1 MFRGVWGLIMS
12 QGIHCVALCK
22 QLLAQNANFLS
33 KIVSLKING
42 FSIEKAHLCS
52 MLNWNNDFN

>member
-1 MFRGVWGLIMS
+1 MS

-22 QLLAQNANFLS
+22 QLHAQNANFLP